1 MNYPEQQIL
10 KVLNRNFLSS
20 PRYLINNLHIF
31 GWESDYL
38 AITKN
43 GYAYE
48 IEIKISVQDFK
59 NDFKKVGKH
68 RNLMHPERMEDGMAV
83 VPNYLYY
90 ACPPQ
95 IVTEQ
100 MLPPYAGLMWVDTE
114 LRSIRIVKP
123 APVLHRM
130 KFDVVGRKLVDK
142 FYYNMQTWKK
152 RALDKVY
159 ADPEQA
165 RKKGMVEGA
174 TVVRMSA
181 INAFAQ
187 TCPYVDLSY
196 GTDFPMC
203 NSKELNHPMRDCI
216 LQCEKGREFKKLLK

>member
-10 KVLNRNFLSS
+10 KILNRNFLSN
-20 PRYLINNLHIF
+20 PKYLINNLHIYD
-31 GWESDYL
+31 WESDYL

-59 NDFKKVGKH
+59 NDFKKVRKH
-68 RNLMHPERMEDGMAV
+68 RDLMNPERIEDGMAV
-83 VPNYLYY
+83 VPNYFWY

-95 IVTEQ
+95 VITKQ
-100 MLPPYAGLMWVDTE
+100 MIPPYAGLVWVDTE
-114 LRSIRIVKP
+114 RRMIRIVKA

-130 KFDVVGRKLVDK
+130 KFDVVGRKLADK

-165 RKKGMVEGA
+165 RKKGLAEGA
-174 TVVRMSA
+174 TAIRMSA
-181 INAFAQ
+181 ICAFTR
-187 TCPYVDLSY
+187 TCPYVDMSY

-203 NSKELNHPMRDCI
+203 GDKNLDYPMRDCV
-216 LQCEKGREFKKLLK
+216 LQCERGREFKKLLK